1 METNKVWRLPLYRS
15 NVVDDEFDHKLYWI
29 DIIEDFDGFHTRYNV
44 ISYAQLFPKYGE
56 PQAIRRYEIHTS
68 ISLGEC
74 VKFANDKLRMKESQ
88 RGYREISKRD
98 VENITASQET
108 IIKFL
113 EKYAR

>member
-15 NVVDDEFDHKLYWI
+15 NVVDDDFDHKLYWI
-29 DIIEDFDGFHTRYNV
+29 DIIEDFNGYYTVYSN
-44 ISYAQLFPKYGE
+44 AQLFPKYRE
-56 PQAIRRYEIHTS
+56 PQAIRRYMIHEGRS
-68 ISLGEC
+68 IGEC